1 MASTNKED
9 EFSKRLEEQK
19 AILKQCQNE
28 KNFKSCNA
36 CDKIIGC
43 EIRRNYVQAVYDSM
57 SKGETGGF
65 EF

>member
-1 MASTNKED
+1 MASTNKQD
-9 EFSKRLEEQK
+9 EFSKRLEEK
-19 AILKQCQNE
+19 KTVLEQCQNE
-28 KNFKSCNA
+28 KSLKSCNE

-43 EIRRNYVQAVYDSM
+43 ETRRNYVQAVYDSM